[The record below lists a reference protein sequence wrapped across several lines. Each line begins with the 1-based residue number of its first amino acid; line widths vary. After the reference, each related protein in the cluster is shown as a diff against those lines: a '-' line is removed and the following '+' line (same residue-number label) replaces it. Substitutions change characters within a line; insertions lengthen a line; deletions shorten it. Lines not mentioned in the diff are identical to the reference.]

1 MAGCSKQ
8 HRFDMRELHLVA
20 PEKILGFD
28 PIQASHED
36 SGQEVGKV
44 YEGLLEFH
52 PLKRPYE
59 LTPNLAQT
67 LPTISKDGLTYTFK
81 IKQNVFFHD
90 SPAFPEGK
98 GRELVASDFIY
109 SFKRLADPKLKAQG
123 WWIFDQ
129 QIKGLNE
136 WRTQNASQ
144 NETNYEEDIE
154 GLKLIDK
161 YTFQI
166 KLVKASP
173 QFLYALAMPG
183 SFVVAKEAVTHFGN
197 EFKNHPVGTGAFTL
211 SKYDQT
217 NRIIYLKNPTF
228 REKFYPSQGE
238 EGDERKGLLS
248 DAGKR
253 LPLVD
258 RVVVTTLADRQAQW
272 KAFKKAKFDILEMD
286 NKLTDETLATDKRL
300 KMEYRNLGMRLIQ
313 SPKLEIAYFAFN
325 HEDKTFKNA
334 KIRQAMSLAY
344 DREEA
349 NKLFYQGTGVV
360 AHSIIPPGLSGYTKD
375 FKGPYSEFNLD
386 QAKALLAQAGF
397 PEGKGL
403 PEITI
408 QTAVE
413 TGAPEQVEF
422 FAKCMEKI
430 GIKVHVSMNTW
441 PELINKVT
449 KKQYQMYAMAKGADY
464 PDAEN
469 FLGLLYCPNN
479 AATIGSSFCNPDVDK
494 MFEEAVILPE
504 GEERRLKYQ
513 ALNEK
518 IAEEVPWIFGVHR
531 TKFYLTQ
538 AWVKNYKFMEFNHNQ
553 TQYLNVDFEVKKEL
567 RKKF

>member
-1 MAGCSKQ
+1 
-8 HRFDMRELHLVA
+8 
-20 PEKILGFD
+20 
-28 PIQASHED
+28 
-36 SGQEVGKV
+36 
-44 YEGLLEFH
+44 
-52 PLKRPYE
+52 
-59 LTPNLAQT
+59 
-67 LPTISKDGLTYTFK
+67 
-81 IKQNVFFHD
+81 
-90 SPAFPEGK
+90 
-98 GRELVASDFIY
+98 
-109 SFKRLADPKLKAQG
+109 
-123 WWIFDQ
+123 
-129 QIKGLNE
+129 
-136 WRTQNASQ
+136 
-144 NETNYEEDIE
+144 
-154 GLKLIDK
+154 
-161 YTFQI
+161 
-166 KLVKASP
+166 
-173 QFLYALAMPG
+173 
-183 SFVVAKEAVTHFGN
+183 GN

-422 FAKCMEKI
+422 FAKCME
-430 GIKVHVSMNTW
+430 
-441 PELINKVT
+441 
-449 KKQYQMYAMAKGADY
+449 
-464 PDAEN
+464 
-469 FLGLLYCPNN
+469 
-479 AATIGSSFCNPDVDK
+479 
-494 MFEEAVILPE
+494 
-504 GEERRLKYQ
+504 
-513 ALNEK
+513 
-518 IAEEVPWIFGVHR
+518 
-531 TKFYLTQ
+531 
-538 AWVKNYKFMEFNHNQ
+538 
-553 TQYLNVDFEVKKEL
+553 
-567 RKKF
+567 